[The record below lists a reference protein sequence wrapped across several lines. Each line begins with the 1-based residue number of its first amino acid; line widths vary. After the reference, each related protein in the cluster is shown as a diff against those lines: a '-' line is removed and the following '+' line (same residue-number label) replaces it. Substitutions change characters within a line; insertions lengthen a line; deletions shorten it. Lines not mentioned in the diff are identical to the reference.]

1 MIQLVT
7 GATGLIGGHLVRR
20 LVERGLA
27 VRGLVRR
34 PADGCGGGRGR
45 AARDGLPDGVEPVEG
60 DLDDAASLERAMQG
74 VSRVFHCA
82 GLVSDW
88 GPAREFRR
96 ANVDGTRR
104 VVEAAAAAGVRRFV
118 HMSSAAVHGYHGRR
132 PFTENSPQCD
142 RGIPY
147 IASKIAAEE
156 VVLEAVRTRGLQ
168 AVMLRPVMVFGP
180 GSKHYVAEIARHL
193 RAGSM
198 ILVDGGRHVAG
209 LAYVENV
216 VDACELAAASDGPP
230 GSAWTI
236 CDDSDVTWGEYVARL
251 ADGIGVPPPRWSLP
265 SSLLYPLATV
275 SELAGRAT
283 GRRERPLLTRLAVLE
298 LGSEQRYDI
307 RRARD
312 ELGYA
317 PRIDFETAMERTIRW
332 ANESAKE
339 LP

>member
-7 GATGLIGGHLVRR
+7 GATGLIGSHLARR
-20 LVERGLA
+20 LVERGLP
-27 VRGLVRR
+27 VRGLVR
-34 PADGCGGGRGR
+34 GGRSR
-45 AARDGLPDGVEPVEG
+45 LPAGVERVEG
-60 DLDDAASLERAMQG
+60 DLDDAASLARAMRG
-74 VSRVFHCA
+74 VSHVFHCA

-88 GPAREFRR
+88 GRAAEFHR

-104 VVEAAAAAGVRRFV
+104 VVEAAVAAGVRRFV
-118 HMSSAAVHGYHGRR
+118 HMSSAAVHGYRGRR
-132 PFTENSPQCD
+132 PFTETSPRCD

-147 IASKIAAEE
+147 IASKIAAEK
-156 VVLEAVRTRGLQ
+156 VVLEAVHATGLD

-193 RAGSM
+193 RDGSM

-216 VDACELAAASDGPP
+216 VDACELAAASDAPP

-236 CDDSDVTWGEYVARL
+236 CDGSDVTWGEYIARL
-251 ADGIGVPPPRWSLP
+251 ADGIGAAPPRWSLP
-265 SSLLYPLATV
+265 SSLLYPLAIA

-298 LGSEQRYDI
+298 LGTEQRYDI
-307 RRARD
+307 RKARD

-317 PRIDFETAMERTIRW
+317 PRIDFETAMERTITW
-332 ANESAKE
+332 ARESPQE
-339 LP
+339 LS

>member
-7 GATGLIGGHLVRR
+7 GGTGLIGGHLARR
-20 LVERGLA
+20 LVERGLP
-27 VRGLVRR
+27 VRGLVR
-34 PADGCGGGRGR
+34 GGRSR
-45 AARDGLPDGVEPVEG
+45 LPEGVEPFEG
-60 DLDDAASLERAMQG
+60 DLDDAASLARAMRG
-74 VSRVFHCA
+74 VSHVFHCA

-88 GPAREFRR
+88 GAPSDFHR

-104 VVEAAAAAGVRRFV
+104 VVGAAVAAGVRRFV

-132 PFTENSPQCD
+132 PFTETSPRHG

-147 IASKIAAEE
+147 IASKIAAED
-156 VVLEAVRTRGLQ
+156 VVLEAVRAAGLD

-193 RAGSM
+193 REGSM

-216 VDACELAAASDGPP
+216 VDACELAAASDAPP

-236 CDDSDVTWGEYVARL
+236 CDGSEVTWGEYIARL
-251 ADGIGVPPPRWSLP
+251 AAGIGAPPPRWSFP
-265 SSLLYPLATV
+265 SSLLYPLAIA

-298 LGSEQRYDI
+298 LGTEQRYDI
-307 RRARD
+307 RKARD
-312 ELGYA
+312 DLGYT
-317 PRIDFETAMERTIRW
+317 PRIDFEAAMERTIRW
-332 ANESAKE
+332 VNAPRKE
-339 LP
+339 PA